1 MSEIEGLRPCLQAPI
16 PELDEAVDLLSQAAD
31 ALLAGNEDLARD
43 CIERADIPAVHAWAS
58 RAMGKNDK
66 GVHRLRAVA
75 GAAKAVAP
83 ADRVKQRMPTGAAP
97 AEIYAR
103 DGYRCRFCGCRVLA
117 PTVQRAMETRLPG
130 AIRWGQYNRDRHAA
144 FFALTATIDHLV
156 PHAKGGGN
164 DSANLLTTCQ
174 ACNFGRGVWLIEEVG
189 LIDPRSRPPVVDDW
203 DGLKRLAAPRRLTV
217 PSTGAPTARP
227 ARAGTKSDPARA
239 EEEQANWLA
248 SLERTSGVSSE
259 RLLALLDSFSDL
271 QVSWALKDVLLVKM
285 SVGGRTLR
293 VLGIEADGGIQIP
306 WSIGDAKDRF
316 RDFAE
321 TLAAAIPGAIVYETP
336 KMWRVGRRGERITVR
351 DILDAPDGLRAAL
364 QVLNEAL
371 RA

>member
-1 MSEIEGLRPCLQAPI
+1 MSEIEGLRPYLLAPI

-43 CIERADIPAVHAWAS
+43 YIKRADIPAVHVWAS

-66 GVHRLRAVA
+66 EIHRLRPAA

-83 ADRVKQRMPTGAAP
+83 VDRVKQRMPTGTAP
-97 AEIYAR
+97 AAIYAR

-117 PTVQRAMETRLPG
+117 PTARRAMDARLPG
-130 AIRWGQYNRDRHAA
+130 AIRWGDDNPDRHAA
-144 FFALTATIDHLV
+144 FFALAATIDHLV
-156 PHAKGGGN
+156 PHSRGGGN
-164 DSANLLTTCQ
+164 EPENLLTTCQ
-174 ACNFGRGVWLIEEVG
+174 ACNFGRGRYSIEEVG

-203 DGLKRLAAPRRLTV
+203 DGLKRLAVPRRLTV
-217 PSTGAPTARP
+217 RSTAVPAARSP
-227 ARAGTKSDPARA
+227 RAGAKSDPTRAA
-239 EEEQANWLA
+239 EERAIWL
-248 SLERTSGVSSE
+248 SSMERTSGVSPE
-259 RLLALLDSFSDL
+259 RLLALLDSCRDL
-271 QVSWALKDVLLVKM
+271 QVSWMLKEVLLVKM
-285 SVGGRTLR
+285 SVGGRTLN

-321 TLAAAIPGAIVYETP
+321 TLAAAIPGAVAYETP
-336 KMWRVGRRGERITVR
+336 KMWRVGRRGERISVL
-351 DILDAPDGLRAAL
+351 DILDASDGFRTAL
-364 QVLNEAL
+364 LALNDAL

>member
-1 MSEIEGLRPCLQAPI
+1 MSETAGLRPYLLAPI
-16 PELDEAVDLLSQAAD
+16 PELDEAVDLLSRAAD
-31 ALLAGNEDLARD
+31 ALLAGNDDLARD

-58 RAMGKNDK
+58 KAMGKIDEDI
-66 GVHRLRAVA
+66 HRYRPAADVVDAVA
-75 GAAKAVAP
+75 RAERAAL
-83 ADRVKQRMPTGAAP
+83 RMPGRSVLDR
-97 AEIYAR
+97 ICAR
-103 DGYRCRFCGCRVLA
+103 DGYRCRFCGSRVVLSTA
-117 PTVQRAMETRLPG
+117 RHAMEARLPG
-130 AIRWGQYNRDRHAA
+130 AVRWGNGNRERHAA
-144 FFALTATIDHLV
+144 FFALAATIDHLV
-156 PHAKGGGN
+156 PHSKGGGN
-164 DSANLLTTCQ
+164 DPENLVTTCQ
-174 ACNFGRGVWLIEEVG
+174 ACNFGRNDWLLEEVG
-189 LIDPRSRPPVVDDW
+189 LIDPRSRRPVVDDW
-203 DGLKRLAAPRRLTV
+203 DGLKRLAVPRRLTV
-217 PSTGAPTARP
+217 PSIAAPALRP
-227 ARAGTKSDPARA
+227 PRARAKSDPARA

-271 QVSWALKDVLLVKM
+271 QISRALKDVLLVKM

-364 QVLNEAL
+364 RVLNEAL